1 MDAKSDR
8 PPIPP
13 PKDVAPPQKAAVD
26 NAKRRQ
32 EILSAKPPVE
42 VASSVLANPKHPDYS
57 ADRAVAK
64 TFAGGMS
71 ALIAAIDGVGVGGE
85 QSGRAADAV
94 QRHLSL
100 SLETSFMNPPTI
112 NQAEVKLKD
121 AIFAASG
128 EIKQLKQQLNNP
140 DLDTTVSAGV
150 LCKSPDGSKKFLVT
164 ANVGDSRVYR
174 YRPNTGEIK
183 QLTKDQSY
191 VQRLVDAGL
200 ITPDEAFTH
209 PQRNLILKGVGDLR
223 APKEIDVQVAELLDG
238 DIAFAVSDG
247 ISDNFPPEGLSV
259 AIRTEFQ
266 AAFDGM
272 KPDLKKFTAGVAQK
286 AQNIMRQ
293 GTAAWAKPDDACV
306 AALRIPRAS

>member
-1 MDAKSDR
+1 MEGKFDK
-8 PPIPP
+8 PPIPHSIG
-13 PKDVAPPQKAAVD
+13 KVD
-26 NAKRRQ
+26 SGKKSQ
-32 EILSAKPPVE
+32 ETMAAKPPVE
-42 VASSVLANPKHPDYS
+42 VASSVLANPRHPGYS
-57 ADRAVAK
+57 ADRAVAI
-64 TFAGGMS
+64 TIAGDRS
-71 ALIAAIDGVGVGGE
+71 ALIAAIDGVGSGGE
-85 QSGRAADAV
+85 QSAKAADIV
-94 QRHLSL
+94 QRNLSL
-100 SLETSFMNPPTI
+100 SVGTSFMNPPTI

-121 AIFAASG
+121 AIFASSI
-128 EIKQLKQQLNNP
+128 EIRRLKQQLNNP

-150 LCKSPDGSKKFLVT
+150 LCKSPDGSKKYFVS
-164 ANVGDSRVYR
+164 ANVGDSRAYR
-174 YRPNTGEIK
+174 YRPSTGEIK

-223 APKEIDVQVAELLDG
+223 APKEIDINVEEFLDG

-247 ISDNFPPEGLSV
+247 VSDNFPPKGLSDAV
-259 AIRTEFQ
+259 RTEFQ
-266 AAFDGM
+266 AAFDGK
-272 KPDLKKFTAGVAQK
+272 KPDLRKFTAGVAQR